1 MARPDADDTLT
12 QIHRLPNEII
22 GAAELKPVFRFGRRL
37 QVGVS
42 TGVQDDVLLAPPK
55 KDDIVSTGVQV
66 DGIHADAGNNKDDT
80 VSTAKAKAKAEA
92 EAMEKARAK
101 AEAEARRKAEEAMAK
116 AKAEAEEKAMA
127 KAKAEAEAKA
137 KAYEKTV
144 AKLKAQLADVRKVR
158 ADSEAR
164 LKEDLEVLEE
174 ARRKADEART
184 NAEQWWSIVEDSKRA
199 VEFFREDEAY
209 LQAEFEARL
218 KEVLEVLEE
227 ARRNEEEARA
237 NAEQWRRMVEESR
250 RAVYFVKVDEASL
263 EAELK
268 AEEARMKAG

>member
-101 AEAEARRKAEEAMAK
+101 AEAEARRKAEEARAK
-116 AKAEAEEKAMA
+116 AKAEARRKAEEAMA

-250 RAVYFVKVDEASL
+250 RAVYFVKA
-263 EAELK
+263 
-268 AEEARMKAG
+268 

>member
-12 QIHRLPNEII
+12 QIHWLQNDEVALR
-22 GAAELKPVFRFGRRL
+22 PVFRFGRRL

-42 TGVQDDVLLAPPK
+42 TGVQE
-55 KDDIVSTGVQV
+55 

-80 VSTAKAKAKAEA
+80 VSTAEAKAKAEA

-116 AKAEAEEKAMA
+116 AKAEAEEKAKAKAEAEARRKAEEAMA

-164 LKEDLEVLEE
+164 LKEDLEAEEE

-184 NAEQWWSIVEDSKRA
+184 NAEQWWSIVEDSRRA
-199 VEFFREDEAY
+199 VEFFQEDETY

-250 RAVYFVKVDEASL
+250 RAVYFSKEKEANL

-268 AEEARMKAG
+268 AEEARMKAGR

>member
-1 MARPDADDTLT
+1 MTKLYAVLVGSLLLAGGSSAMARPDADDTLT
-12 QIHRLPNEII
+12 QIHRLQNDEV
-22 GAAELKPVFRFGRRL
+22 ALKNVFRFGRRL

-42 TGVQDDVLLAPPK
+42 TGVQE
-55 KDDIVSTGVQV
+55 

-80 VSTAKAKAKAEA
+80 VSTAEAKAKAEA

-101 AEAEARRKAEEAMAK
+101 AEAEARRKAEE
-116 AKAEAEEKAMA
+116 AMA

-164 LKEDLEVLEE
+164 LKEDLEAEEE

-184 NAEQWWSIVEDSKRA
+184 NAEQWWSIVEDSRRA
-199 VEFFREDEAY
+199 VEFFQEDETY

-250 RAVYFVKVDEASL
+250 RAVYFFKEDEASL

-268 AEEARMKAG
+268 AEEARMKAGR